1 MITFTLFRQ
10 YLALLRKRKINLD
23 NILVQSS
30 ITKLQLEDPNCRMS
44 AQQHD
49 ELWDIL
55 LNALPEPQLALKNN
69 DTLAPA
75 SFSSLMYLA
84 MSHQQAIDALT
95 TLLNYKNQ
103 DSDIQIQ
110 LQQTKHT
117 VQLSFNADLFQLRHW
132 QYFLLLAAQH
142 ILDVLSWL
150 KNEPVSPMIIQVP
163 KNLPASFAQF
173 LESLTPCIKISEGP
187 PMLVFDIKQL
197 QFPLTGSHPNVRAIL
212 EQQTKHELLQFQ
224 PHDNLINELTRYFV
238 QCFQSTYTIE
248 NLKISLTL
256 DKAAQHFVM
265 TSRTLQRKLKQH
277 ASSYSTILDKVRLH
291 RYEQGLQQKL
301 KGEDLAEF
309 CGFNDIN
316 SVQRFAKRLVKHS
329 LPSIK

>member
-10 YLALLRKRKINLD
+10 YLALLRKRKINIDSL
-23 NILVQSS
+23 LVQSS

-55 LNALPEPQLALKNN
+55 LNALPESQLAVNNN

-103 DSDIQIQ
+103 GSAIQIL
-110 LQQTKHT
+110 LQQTKYT
-117 VQLSFNADLFQLRHW
+117 VQLSFNSELFQLRHW

-142 ILDVLSWL
+142 ILDILSWL

-163 KNLPASFAQF
+163 NNLPPSFAKF
-173 LESLTPCIKISEGP
+173 LESLKPYIKISEGP
-187 PMLVFDIKQL
+187 PMLEFDMKQL
-197 QFPLTGSHPNVRAIL
+197 QFPLTGSHSNVKAIL
-212 EQQTKHELLQFQ
+212 EQQTKHELLQYQ
-224 PHDNLINELTRYFV
+224 SQDNVVNELTGYFF
-238 QCFQSTYTIE
+238 QCFQNANTIE
-248 NLKISLTL
+248 NLKTALTL
-256 DKAAQHFVM
+256 DHAAQYFVM

-277 ASSYSTILDKVRLH
+277 STSYSAILDGVRLQ
-291 RYEQGLQQKL
+291 RYEHGLQQKL

-309 CGFNDIN
+309 CGFSDNN
-316 SVQRFAKRLVKHS
+316 SVQRFAKRLVNIH
-329 LPSIK
+329 

>member
-10 YLALLRKRKINLD
+10 YLALLRKRKINIDSL
-23 NILVQSS
+23 LAQSS
-30 ITKLQLEDPNCRMS
+30 ITCQQLEDPNCRMS

-55 LNALPEPQLALKNN
+55 LNALPESQLALKNN

-103 DSDIQIQ
+103 GSAIQIQ
-110 LQQTKHT
+110 LQKTKHNIH
-117 VQLSFNADLFQLRHW
+117 LSFNSDLFQLRHW

-150 KNEPVSPMIIQVP
+150 KNEPVSPVIIQVP
-163 KNLPASFAQF
+163 KNIPSSFAQF
-173 LESLTPCIKISEGP
+173 LESLKPCIKISEGP
-187 PMLVFDIKQL
+187 PMLVFDVNQL
-197 QFPLTGSHPNVRAIL
+197 QFPLTGSHPHVRAIL
-212 EQQTKHELLQFQ
+212 EQQTKHELLQYQ
-224 PHDNLINELTRYFV
+224 SQENMVNELARYFL
-238 QCFQSTYTIE
+238 QCFQNIKTIE
-248 NLKISLTL
+248 NLKVALTL
-256 DKAAQHFVM
+256 DKAAQHFFI

-277 ASSYSTILDKVRLH
+277 TSGYSAILDEVRLQ

-301 KGEDLAEF
+301 KAEDLAEF
-309 CGFNDIN
+309 CGFSDGN
-316 SVQRFAKRLVKHS
+316 SVQRFAKRLVKH
-329 LPSIK
+329 